1 MFEKS
6 NIYKINNELVIIN
19 YLLVKSNIVHEF
31 FQETF
36 VVSFYYIMN
45 MDFMAFYDYCKV
57 FFYEF
62 RKPCRF
68 AVIVFFRFYYFF

>member
-1 MFEKS
+1 MFEKN

-19 YLLVKSNIVHEF
+19 KLLVKSNIVHNF

-45 MDFMAFYDYCKV
+45 MDFMEFYD
-57 FFYEF
+57 
-62 RKPCRF
+62 
-68 AVIVFFRFYYFF
+68 